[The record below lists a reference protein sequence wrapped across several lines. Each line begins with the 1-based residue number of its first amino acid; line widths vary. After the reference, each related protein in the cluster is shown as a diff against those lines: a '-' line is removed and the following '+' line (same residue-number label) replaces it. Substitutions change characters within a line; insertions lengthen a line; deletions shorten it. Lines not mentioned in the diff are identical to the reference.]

1 MILSEREKTVIQDL
15 QTQEQSCV
23 TKYAKYATQAKD
35 PELRNLFE
43 DLRQK
48 EQNHYDSLAQ
58 VLSGSVPSVDCND
71 SDGKDYQPA
80 ACYDS
85 MTNPQDKQDDSFLAT
100 DCLGTEKMVSG
111 EYNSNVFNFGDPDV
125 RKLLADIQ
133 VEEQN
138 HAEMLYKYKQ
148 VNGMS

>member
-23 TKYAKYATQAKD
+23 TKYAKYAAQAKD

-43 DLRQK
+43 DLKQK
-48 EQNHYDSLAQ
+48 EQNHYDSLTK
-58 VLSGSVPSVDCND
+58 VLSGNVPSVDCND
-71 SDGKDYQPA
+71 SDGKDYQPS

-100 DCLGTEKMVSG
+100 DCIGTEKMVSG